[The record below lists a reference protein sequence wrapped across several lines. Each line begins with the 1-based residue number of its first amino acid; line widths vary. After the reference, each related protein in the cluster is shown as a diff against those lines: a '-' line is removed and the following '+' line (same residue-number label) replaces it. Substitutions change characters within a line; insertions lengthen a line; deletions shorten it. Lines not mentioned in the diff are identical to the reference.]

1 MRPLAEVFG
10 WRNQSLKVW
19 GEYTWT
25 RASGVFL
32 AVSSK
37 SPKYAIEIE
46 AIKTPKGLV
55 PTVESLK
62 RIVKGLNLLDA
73 DLGRMNLKMEANIRA
88 LLREVKTLQKLVA
101 DDTIAS
107 ESSVER
113 LGTLAT
119 QFESFEKALKKVAM
133 EAPKPS
139 TQESLKELQKE
150 LVPTL
155 TQAVQRLE
163 ETIVLFEN
171 RFEEFLRELQSNILV
186 TVRQAVKSEAPEKP
200 AAPKTTPTAKR
211 KTKTTST

>member
-1 MRPLAEVFG
+1 
-10 WRNQSLKVW
+10 
-19 GEYTWT
+19 
-25 RASGVFL
+25 
-32 AVSSK
+32 VSADP
-37 SPKYAIEIE
+37 PKYAIEIE

-62 RIVKGLNLLDA
+62 RIVKGLNLLDS

-113 LGTLAT
+113 LGVLVDR
-119 QFESFEKALKKVAM
+119 FEDLEKTMDKVAKS
-133 EAPKPS
+133 KP
-139 TQESLKELQKE
+139 ESGSKELRELQKE

-163 ETIVLFEN
+163 EMVTIFET
-171 RFEEFLRELQSNILV
+171 RFEEFLRELQGNILI
-186 TVRQAVKSEAPEKP
+186 TVRQAVKAET
-200 AAPKTTPTAKR
+200 PKKNVLSKK
-211 KTKTTST
+211 KTKSSST

>member
-1 MRPLAEVFG
+1 
-10 WRNQSLKVW
+10 
-19 GEYTWT
+19 
-25 RASGVFL
+25 
-32 AVSSK
+32 VSSEP
-37 SPKYAIEIE
+37 PKYAIEIE

-113 LGTLAT
+113 LGVLSS
-119 QFESFEKALKKVAM
+119 QFEALEKSMDKIAKQ
-133 EAPKPS
+133 KPTKTS
-139 TQESLKELQKE
+139 DASLAELQKE

-155 TQAVQRLE
+155 TQAVQRIE
-163 ETIVLFEN
+163 EMITLFET

-186 TVRQAVKSEAPEKP
+186 TVKQAVESTSTEEKDAP
-200 AAPKTTPTAKR
+200 KR
-211 KTKTTST
+211 KTKATST

>member
-1 MRPLAEVFG
+1 MRESFG
-10 WRNQSLKVW
+10 
-19 GEYTWT
+19 GIAT
-25 RASGVFL
+25 
-32 AVSSK
+32 VSSEK
-37 SPKYAIEIE
+37 PKYAIEIE

-113 LGTLAT
+113 LGILAKR
-119 QFESFEKALKKVAM
+119 FETFEKTLDRATKQ
-133 EAPKPS
+133 KPTVS
-139 TQESLKELQKE
+139 SKDSLQELQKE

-155 TQAVQRLE
+155 IHAVQRLE
-163 ETIVLFEN
+163 EMVTLFET
-171 RFEEFLRELQSNILV
+171 RFEEFLRELQSNILI
-186 TVRQAVKSEAPEKP
+186 TVQQAVKNPP
-200 AAPKTTPTAKR
+200 PKSDDALKR